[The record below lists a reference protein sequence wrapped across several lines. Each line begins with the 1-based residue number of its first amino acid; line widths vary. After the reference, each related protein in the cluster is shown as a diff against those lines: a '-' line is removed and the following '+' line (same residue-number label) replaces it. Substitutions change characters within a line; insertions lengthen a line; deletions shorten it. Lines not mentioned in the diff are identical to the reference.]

1 MCVAVFF
8 LFLSLLERCGVKKKK
23 KKRGE
28 QVRRG
33 LRVKVSLLTET
44 ERTRK

>member
-8 LFLSLLERCGVKKKK
+8 LFLSLLERFGVK

-44 ERTRK
+44 ERTGK